1 MNQKTEMA
9 AIGLDETVLIYNAL
23 GIKTFIVK
31 QANEADQII
40 FKLVNQKFKIIF
52 ISEEIYSHIPETLEK
67 YQSYPFPMI
76 LPLPMER
83 ESASVGLKK
92 IQENVEKAIGINI
105 F

>member
-40 FKLVNQKFKIIF
+40 FN
-52 ISEEIYSHIPETLEK
+52 
-67 YQSYPFPMI
+67 
-76 LPLPMER
+76 
-83 ESASVGLKK
+83 
-92 IQENVEKAIGINI
+92 
-105 F
+105 

>member
-76 LPLPMER
+76 LPLPMEK
-83 ESASVGLKK
+83 ESAFCWVK
-92 IQENVEKAIGINI
+92 ENSRKC
-105 F
+105 

>member
-1 MNQKTEMA
+1 MNQKVEMA

-23 GIKTFIVK
+23 GIKTFIIK
-31 QANEADQII
+31 QVSEADAII
-40 FKLVNQKFKIIF
+40 FKLANQKCKIIF
-52 ISEEIYSHIPETLEK
+52 TSEDIYTHIPETLEK
-67 YQSYPFPMI
+67 YQSNPFPMI
-76 LPLPMER
+76 IPIPMEK